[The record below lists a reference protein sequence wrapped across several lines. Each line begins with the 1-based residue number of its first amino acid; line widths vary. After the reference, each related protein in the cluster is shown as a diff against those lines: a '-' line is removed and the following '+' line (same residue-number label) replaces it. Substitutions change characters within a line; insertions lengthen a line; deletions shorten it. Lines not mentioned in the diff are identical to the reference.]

1 MFLCSL
7 GGGGQVSLGRVSRVA
22 DITAV
27 AGVPSGRR
35 RGRGKGEAPWL
46 HLSLRVWRPWP
57 GQPDVS
63 PKVFLRTIGG
73 EGAPMGSGKI
83 GSTVGAGGLRG
94 VPYVSS
100 VPYNKEM
107 LIRV

>member
-1 MFLCSL
+1 MVALEKL
-7 GGGGQVSLGRVSRVA
+7 RV
-22 DITAV
+22 T
-27 AGVPSGRR
+27 SGRR
-35 RGRGKGEAPWL
+35 RGMGKEEAPWL

-63 PKVFLRTIGG
+63 PIIVLRAIGG

-83 GSTVGAGGLRG
+83 CPTVGAGGLRG

-107 LIRV
+107 RIRFDE